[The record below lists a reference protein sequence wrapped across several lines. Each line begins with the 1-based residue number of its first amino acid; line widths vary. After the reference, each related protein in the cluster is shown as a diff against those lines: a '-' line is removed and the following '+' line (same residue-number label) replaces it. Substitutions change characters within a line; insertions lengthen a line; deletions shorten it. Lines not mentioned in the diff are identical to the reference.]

1 MPKLY
6 YTITGEGKDGPVSVA
21 GAAEGVWEIPGGEKD
36 GYRFMLL
43 KAEPELPACTLET
56 VTAELPIQMQE
67 EEFLFMNGWQAWSYC
82 PEQTKTGKTRGLNG
96 LPGPL
101 VKYFGLDRY
110 ADYHYTAYPNKTG
123 LMQGVSY
130 LYFRD
135 GETYRLIASL
145 DEEPGY
151 THFTYNAKLNKLTIS
166 RDCAGL
172 KTEGKYKA
180 LDLYFGVGSEKEVF
194 DGWFDAMDISPRTK
208 EPITGYSSWYN
219 RYENISQ
226 ETILSDLEGAAGLLK
241 PGDVFQIDDG
251 WEPAVGDWLEADPVK
266 FPDGM
271 KAMADVIHEK
281 GFKAGLWLA
290 PFAACKKSALY
301 EEHPQWFYFHK
312 HEPWYAGINWGGFYA
327 LDFDHPEV
335 QAYIRETFR
344 KVFDEWGFDLVKLD
358 FLYAA
363 APYGNAKETRAGR
376 MIRAMRFIREVCG
389 DKLIIGCGVPLM
401 PVFGLVDYCRI
412 SCDVGLDWNDNALM
426 QKIHRERVSTK
437 QAIENAIYRR
447 QLDGRAFGA
456 DPDVF
461 YLRDENIKLTTE
473 EKKLLAINCAL
484 FGTVHLCSDDMG
496 TFNDAKR
503 DAWNRLR
510 LIAEEAKDIR
520 VEHTLDKKGK
530 EKLTVNYRLDE
541 TEYTYEV
548 PLG

>member
-67 EEFLFMNGWQAWSYC
+67 DEFLFMNGWQAWSYC

-151 THFTYNAKLNKLTIS
+151 THFTYNAKLNKLTIR
-166 RDCAGL
+166 RDCAGF

-335 QAYIRETFR
+335 QAYIKETFR

>member
-67 EEFLFMNGWQAWSYC
+67 DEFLFMNGWQAWSYC

-130 LYFRD
+130 LYFRN

-151 THFTYNAKLNKLTIS
+151 THFTYNAKLNKLTIR

-520 VEHTLDKKGK
+520 VEHTLVKKGK